1 MPSEGGIPGQTP
13 IDDLSGLRDRSLRT
27 QSQLNEAEAES
38 IRRALVRHLLGPA
51 PDPAVDFDVSAMRAL
66 HRSMFGRVWEWAGQI
81 RRRELNI
88 GSPPGSIEVD
98 LNALAED
105 LQAWRAGAMP
115 LEEQAARLHHRAV
128 QIHPFQNGNGRWA
141 RLLAN
146 LWLRA
151 HGAPLVE
158 WPDAAVGAE
167 SVVRADYLRALRAA
181 DLGDL
186 APLRAM
192 HRAHTPPRTDRLP

>member
-1 MPSEGGIPGQTP
+1 MPFDAGISGQTP

-27 QSQLNEAEAES
+27 QAQLNEAEAEN
-38 IRRALVRHLLGPA
+38 IRRAMVRSLLAPP
-51 PDPAVDFDVSAMRAL
+51 PDPAEDFSVPAMCAL
-66 HRSMFGRVWEWAGQI
+66 HRSMFGRVWEWAGQL
-81 RRRELNI
+81 RRRELKI
-88 GSPPGSIEVD
+88 GSPPRRIEVD
-98 LNALAED
+98 LHGLAED
-105 LQAWRAGAMP
+105 LQAWRTGAMP
-115 LEEQAARLHHRAV
+115 MEEQGARLHHRAV

-181 DLGDL
+181 DHGDL
-186 APLRAM
+186 APLRSL
-192 HRAHTPPRTDRLP
+192 HRAHTPPPGDRLA